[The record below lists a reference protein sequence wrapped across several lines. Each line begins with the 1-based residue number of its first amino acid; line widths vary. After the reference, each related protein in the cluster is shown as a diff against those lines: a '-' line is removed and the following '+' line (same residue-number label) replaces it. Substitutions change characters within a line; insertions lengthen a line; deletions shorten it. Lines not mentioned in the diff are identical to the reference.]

1 MKKIMVVDDTAVW
14 RQLSFNLLSEA
25 GYRVTEADSG
35 ERAIE
40 LARALPSFDL
50 VIMDFGMPELNG
62 IDTARVLRSISG
74 YESVPIILLTA
85 EEFPGDCNH
94 PPAPFVDGY
103 VDKKHVSGQLLDCV
117 KLHLNE
123 TRSQLQS

>member
-1 MKKIMVVDDTAVW
+1 MKKIMVVDDTPVW

-25 GYRVTEADSG
+25 GYRVIEADSG
-35 ERAIE
+35 EQAIE
-40 LARALPSFDL
+40 LASSLSPLDL
-50 VIMDFGMPELNG
+50 VIMDFGMPRLNG
-62 IDTARVLRSISG
+62 IDTAQRLRSISG

-85 EEFPGDCNH
+85 EEFPGDCDH

-123 TRSQLQS
+123 ARSQA

>member
-1 MKKIMVVDDTAVW
+1 MKHIMVVDDTAVW
-14 RQLSFNLLSEA
+14 RRLSFNLLSEA
-25 GYRVTEADSG
+25 GYRVIEADSG

-40 LARALPSFDL
+40 LASSLTPLDL
-50 VIMDFGMPELNG
+50 VIMDFGMPRLNG
-62 IDTARVLRSISG
+62 IDTAQRLRSISG

-85 EEFPGDCNH
+85 EEFPGDCDH

-117 KLHLNE
+117 KLHLRE
-123 TRSQLQS
+123 AHTHG

>member
-1 MKKIMVVDDTAVW
+1 MKQILVVDDAAVW
-14 RQLSFNLLSEA
+14 RRLSFNLLSEA
-25 GYRVTEADSG
+25 GYRVIEADSG

-40 LARALPSFDL
+40 LASSLTPLDL
-50 VIMDFGMPELNG
+50 VIMDFGMPRLNG
-62 IDTARVLRSISG
+62 IDTAQRLRTISG

-85 EEFPGDCNH
+85 EEFPGACDH

-117 KLHLNE
+117 KLHLRE
-123 TRSQLQS
+123 AHGQG

>member
-1 MKKIMVVDDTAVW
+1 MKQIMVVDDAAVW
-14 RQLSFNLLSEA
+14 RRLSFNLLSEA
-25 GYRVTEADSG
+25 GYRVIEADSG
-35 ERAIE
+35 ESAIE
-40 LARALPSFDL
+40 LARSRSPLDL
-50 VIMDFGMPELNG
+50 VIMDFGMPRLNG
-62 IDTARVLRSISG
+62 IDTAQRLRLISG

-85 EEFPGDCNH
+85 EEFPGDCDH

-123 TRSQLQS
+123 ARGQA

>member
-25 GYRVTEADSG
+25 GYRVIEADSG

-40 LARALPSFDL
+40 LARSLSSLDL
-50 VIMDFGMPELNG
+50 VVMDFGMPELNG

-94 PPAPFVDGY
+94 PPAPYVDGY

-117 KLHLNE
+117 KLHLND
-123 TRSQLQS
+123 TRSPV

>member
-25 GYRVTEADSG
+25 GYRVVEAESG

-40 LARALPSFDL
+40 LARVLSPLDL
-50 VIMDFGMPELNG
+50 VLMDFGMPELNG
-62 IDTARVLRSISG
+62 IDTAKALRSISG

-94 PPAPFVDGY
+94 SPAPFVNGY
-103 VDKKHVSGQLLDCV
+103 VDKKHFSGQLLDCV
-117 KLHLNE
+117 KQHLND
-123 TRSQLQS
+123 TRSQA

>member
-25 GYRVTEADSG
+25 GYRVIEADSG

-40 LARALPSFDL
+40 LARSLSPLDL
-50 VIMDFGMPELNG
+50 VVMDLGMPKLNG
-62 IDTARVLRSISG
+62 IDTARALRSISG

-94 PPAPFVDGY
+94 TPAPFVDGY
-103 VDKKHVSGQLLDCV
+103 VDKKHFSGQLLDCV

-123 TRSQLQS
+123 TPSQV

>member
-25 GYRVTEADSG
+25 GYGVIEADSG
-35 ERAIE
+35 VRAIE
-40 LARALPSFDL
+40 LARTLPSLDL
-50 VIMDFGMPELNG
+50 VVMDFGMPELNG

-85 EEFPGDCNH
+85 EKFPGDCNH
-94 PPAPFVDGY
+94 PPAPYVDGY

-123 TRSQLQS
+123 TRSRV

>member
-1 MKKIMVVDDTAVW
+1 MKQIMVVDDTAVW
-14 RQLSFNLLSEA
+14 RRLSFNLLSEA
-25 GYRVTEADSG
+25 GYRVIEADSG
-35 ERAIE
+35 ERALE
-40 LARALPSFDL
+40 LASSLSPLDL
-50 VIMDFGMPELNG
+50 VIMDFGMPRLNG
-62 IDTARVLRSISG
+62 IDTAQRLRSISG

-123 TRSQLQS
+123 AHNRG

>member
-1 MKKIMVVDDTAVW
+1 MKQIMVVDDTAVW
-14 RQLSFNLLSEA
+14 RRLSFNLLSEA
-25 GYRVTEADSG
+25 GYRVIEADSG
-35 ERAIE
+35 ERALE
-40 LARALPSFDL
+40 LASSLSPLDL
-50 VIMDFGMPELNG
+50 VIMDFGMPRLNG
-62 IDTARVLRSISG
+62 IDTAQRLRSISG

-103 VDKKHVSGQLLDCV
+103 VDKRHVSGQLLDCV

-123 TRSQLQS
+123 AHSQS

>member
-25 GYRVTEADSG
+25 GYRVIEADSG
-35 ERAIE
+35 EQAIE
-40 LARALPSFDL
+40 LARSHSPLDL

-85 EEFPGDCNH
+85 EEFPGDCDH
-94 PPAPFVDGY
+94 PPAPYVDGY
-103 VDKKHVSGQLLDCV
+103 VDKKHVSGQLLECV
-117 KLHLNE
+117 KLHLNG
-123 TRSQLQS
+123 TRSPL

>member
-1 MKKIMVVDDTAVW
+1 MKKIMVVDDTPVW

-25 GYRVTEADSG
+25 GYRVIEADSG

-40 LARALPSFDL
+40 LARSVPSLDL
-50 VIMDFGMPELNG
+50 VIMDFAMPELNG
-62 IDTARVLRSISG
+62 IDTARALRSING

-85 EEFPGDCNH
+85 EEFPGDCRH
-94 PPAPFVDGY
+94 PPAPFVNGY
-103 VDKKHVSGQLLDCV
+103 VDKKHVSGRLLDCV

-123 TRSQLQS
+123 TRSPA

>member
-1 MKKIMVVDDTAVW
+1 MKKIMVVDDTPVW
-14 RQLSFNLLSEA
+14 RQLSLNLLSEA
-25 GYRVTEADSG
+25 GYRVIEADSG

-40 LARALPSFDL
+40 LAQSLSPLDL
-50 VIMDFGMPELNG
+50 VVMDFGMPELNG
-62 IDTARVLRSISG
+62 IDTARALRSISG

-85 EEFPGDCNH
+85 EEFPGDCDH

-103 VDKKHVSGQLLDCV
+103 VDKKHFSGQLLDCV

-123 TRSQLQS
+123 TRTQV

>member
-25 GYRVTEADSG
+25 GYRVIEADSG

-40 LARALPSFDL
+40 LARSLPSPDL

-85 EEFPGDCNH
+85 EEFPGDCSH
-94 PPAPFVDGY
+94 PPAPYVDGY

-123 TRSQLQS
+123 TRSRV

>member
-14 RQLSFNLLSEA
+14 RQLSLNLLSEA
-25 GYRVTEADSG
+25 GYRVIEADSG

-40 LARALPSFDL
+40 LARSLSSLDL
-50 VIMDFGMPELNG
+50 VIMDFAMPELNG
-62 IDTARVLRSISG
+62 IDTARALRSISG

-85 EEFPGDCNH
+85 EKFPGDCDD
-94 PPAPFVDGY
+94 PPAPYVDGY

-123 TRSQLQS
+123 TCPQG

>member
-1 MKKIMVVDDTAVW
+1 MKHILVVDDTEVW
-14 RQLSFNLLSEA
+14 RRLSINLLSEA

-40 LARALPSFDL
+40 LASSRSPLDL
-50 VIMDFGMPELNG
+50 VIMDFGMPRLNG
-62 IDTARVLRSISG
+62 IDTAQRLRSISG

-94 PPAPFVDGY
+94 PPAPYVDGY

-117 KLHLNE
+117 KQHLNE
-123 TRSQLQS
+123 ARGQA

>member
-25 GYRVTEADSG
+25 GYRVIEADSG

-40 LARALPSFDL
+40 LARSLPSPDL

-62 IDTARVLRSISG
+62 IDTAERLRSISG

-123 TRSQLQS
+123 TSSRV